1 MILEPY
7 RVKPNVWQELPGGE
21 FSVSVSITGGNV
33 EFGMFE
39 METDWWKGG
48 MVLAGIK
55 VNPKTSTK
63 PSKSSLAVVTSNA
76 TTAFT
81 TGAAPNGLTCI
92 HHIIFILQCRT
103 HEECIITSQNATE
116 AADAFVFTNYAA
128 MK

>member
-7 RVKPNVWQELPGGE
+7 RVKPNVWPVLPGGE

-55 VNPKTSTK
+55 ALQPTAIELRLPAIAIRTTK
-63 PSKSSLAVVTSNA
+63 IRLK
-76 TTAFT
+76 
-81 TGAAPNGLTCI
+81 
-92 HHIIFILQCRT
+92 CRQAS
-103 HEECIITSQNATE
+103 EM
-116 AADAFVFTNYAA
+116 F
-128 MK
+128 